1 MPNSSISI
9 TGIEDVPVNIGLAT
23 VRKLLLIELKRGGFE
38 ITRNERNQAQGY
50 IEDLLNSNLG
60 VSCQITAFVVG
71 DSVATNVASV
81 VNVGDSNLLYVT
93 TYSQL
98 VDTAERRMFG
108 LRQILASRYDDVPGM
123 DLYAQVLL

>member
-1 MPNSSISI
+1 M
-9 TGIEDVPVNIGLAT
+9 
-23 VRKLLLIELKRGGFE
+23 
-38 ITRNERNQAQGY
+38 
-50 IEDLLNSNLG
+50 
-60 VSCQITAFVVG
+60 SCQITAFVVG